1 MTDERTSVPSIPA
14 APSQAAVYFDGH
26 TSRKH
31 RVTLQLGSSLAIVED
46 GATIATWPFD
56 AIRRADGPPELL
68 RLSCT
73 AALPLS
79 RLEVSDPA
87 TQQAV
92 TARCPALDLGR
103 ERQTWRIAGWSLAA
117 VASIAVLVLY
127 GIPLVADRLAPL
139 IPRSVEKRLGDAVE
153 KQARVIFGGRT
164 CSTPAGQAAFE
175 KLVDKLKQ
183 AGGLD
188 MPLEVQ
194 VINSPVPNAFA
205 LPGGKVYMLNG
216 LLQKSNNV
224 DEIAG
229 VLAHELGHVRH
240 RDSLRHLIQTG
251 GSSFLI
257 GLLFGDVMGGGA
269 VIFATRTLFN
279 ASYSRNAERDADAF
293 AATTM
298 HKLGRPAKPMGDL
311 LLRVTGTQANK
322 AFDILASHPLTEERI
337 ANLSKADG
345 SPTGADILTP
355 AEWSALKSICGV
367 VAQAPRP
374 PVADAVAPSVRPP
387 ATSVT
392 PTSGRAG
399 SKSGEPSIGGP
410 TGNSEQE

>member
-1 MTDERTSVPSIPA
+1 MTDEPTSVPSIPP
-14 APSQAAVYFDGH
+14 APSHTAIYFDGR
-26 TSRKH
+26 TNRKH
-31 RVTLQLGSSLAIVED
+31 RVKLQLGSGLGIIED

-56 AIRRADGPPELL
+56 AVRRADGPPELL
-68 RLSCT
+68 RLSCV

-79 RLEVSDPA
+79 RLEIADAPM
-87 TQQAV
+87 QEAV
-92 TARCPALDLGR
+92 TARCTALDLGR
-103 ERQTWRIAGWSLAA
+103 ERHTWRIAGWSLAA
-117 VASIAVLVLY
+117 VASIVALVFY
-127 GIPLVADRLAPL
+127 GIPLAADRLAPL

-164 CSTPAGQAAFE
+164 CSTPSGQAAFE
-175 KLVDKLKQ
+175 KLVEQLKR

-188 MPLEVQ
+188 EPLEIQ

-205 LPGGKVYMLNG
+205 LPGGKVYLLNG

-240 RDSLRHLIQTG
+240 RDSLRHLIQAG

-257 GLLFGDVMGGGA
+257 GLLFGDVLGGGA

-279 ASYSRNAERDADAF
+279 ASYSRDAERDADAF

-298 HKLGRPAKPMGDL
+298 HALGRPAKPMGDL
-311 LLRVTGTQANK
+311 LVRVTGTQANK

-355 AEWSALKSICGV
+355 GEWAALKNICGV

-374 PVADAVAPSVRPP
+374 PVAHAATPSVRPSSN
-387 ATSVT
+387 SVS
-392 PTSGRAG
+392 PRAGRAE
-399 SKSGEPSIGGP
+399 SKGGEPSIGGP
-410 TGNSEQE
+410 TSIGEEE

>member
-1 MTDERTSVPSIPA
+1 MTDEPTSVPSIPA
-14 APSQAAVYFDGH
+14 APSQPAIYFDGR
-26 TSRKH
+26 TNRKH
-31 RVTLQLGSSLAIVED
+31 RVTLQLASALGVVED

-79 RLEVSDPA
+79 RLEIADVPM
-87 TQQAV
+87 QEAV
-92 TARCPALDLGR
+92 AARCTALDLGR

-117 VASIAVLVLY
+117 IASIVVLVFY
-127 GIPLVADRLAPL
+127 GIPLAADRVAPL
-139 IPRSVEKRLGDAVE
+139 VPRSVEKRLGDAVE

-164 CSTPAGQAAFE
+164 CSTPGGQAAFE
-175 KLVDKLKQ
+175 KLVDKLKR

-188 MPLEVQ
+188 EPLEVQ

-205 LPGGKVYMLNG
+205 LPGGKIYLLNG
-216 LLQKSNNV
+216 LLQKSSNV

-240 RDSLRHLIQTG
+240 RDSLRHLIQAG

-257 GLLFGDVMGGGA
+257 GLLFGDVLGGGA

-279 ASYSRNAERDADAF
+279 ASYSRDVERNADAF

-298 HKLGRPAKPMGDL
+298 HALGRPAKPMGDL
-311 LLRVTGTQANK
+311 LLRVTGTHATQ

-345 SPTGADILTP
+345 SPTGTDILTP
-355 AEWSALKSICGV
+355 GEWAALKSICGV

-374 PVADAVAPSVRPP
+374 PIANAAVPSVRPP
-387 ATSVT
+387 SSGVS
-392 PTSGRAG
+392 PPPGRAE
-399 SKSGEPSIGGP
+399 SKSGDPSIGGP
-410 TGNSEQE
+410 ASIGEEE